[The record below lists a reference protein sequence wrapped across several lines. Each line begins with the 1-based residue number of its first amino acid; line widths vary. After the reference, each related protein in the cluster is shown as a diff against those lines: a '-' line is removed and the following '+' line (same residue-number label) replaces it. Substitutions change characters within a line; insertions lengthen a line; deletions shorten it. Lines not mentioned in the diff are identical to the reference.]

1 VEKFFSSSTT
11 QIVAAAFIAVFSG
24 VVVGQIT
31 KHADITVSDDGSP
44 PPDRSSII
52 ENADVP
58 PVTAVA
64 PAISET
70 LPTEP
75 DPTLAQSPVSPQE
88 DSGKFANV
96 APDKAPRRNYEPR
109 TLPGRAPTPA
119 EKKPTHVTTDQTVL
133 HVRRLQTQL
142 MVGAL
147 SCGQPHM
154 QTSYNSFVSKFD
166 RALKA
171 NGAALKSYFIRQ
183 FGARG
188 TSEMD
193 SFLTKLSNELSL
205 VSMRHGDFCQRTDGL
220 FESVLALG
228 PSDIE
233 AFADRYLT
241 QPMVARDG
249 F

>member
-1 VEKFFSSSTT
+1 MEKFLGSSTT
-11 QIVAAAFIAVFSG
+11 QIVAATFIAILSG

-31 KHADITVSDDGSP
+31 KRSDIPVTSSAT
-44 PPDRSSII
+44 DRYSIV
-52 ENADVP
+52 DVP
-58 PVTAVA
+58 APVTVAA
-64 PAISET
+64 PAVSET

-75 DPTLAQSPVSPQE
+75 DPTLAQSFIPPQE
-88 DSGKFANV
+88 NSGKFANV
-96 APDKAPRRNYEPR
+96 VPDKAPHRNYEPR
-109 TLPGRAPTPA
+109 TLPGRPPTPA
-119 EKKPTHVTTDQTVL
+119 EKQPPHVVTDQTVL

-147 SCGQPHM
+147 SCGQQRM
-154 QTSYNSFVSKFD
+154 QSNYNSFVSKFD

-171 NGAALKSYFIRQ
+171 NGVALKSYFTRQ

-241 QPMVARDG
+241 QPVVARDG